1 MKKGL
6 SLLVI
11 YLFLAFPV
19 FAQIEDRFGFLTE
32 SEITE
37 YARPFGTSLG
47 MAFNSASYHSAKV
60 ADFFGFAVS
69 FRGMYIFI
77 PDDDLK
83 FTPNLPGY
91 IPVGS
96 KETATVYGNEGAAYY
111 GPGGYIV
118 YPPGIDR
125 TSLPV
130 VLPQISGSFMGTE
143 LMLRYLP
150 SISLSDDE
158 ELSMFGIGLKHGIS
172 RYIPLSPVDIS
183 VQFLYNTLEIT
194 GVMDISAFA
203 FNAHASK
210 SFSLFTLY
218 GGLQYESSTFD
229 LQYTFT
235 DPSNLDPIK
244 KGQEIKVSIDGD
256 NNFRG
261 TLGGSLKLAVIVLNI
276 DYSLGAQSVLSGGLT
291 FEF

>member
-6 SLLVI
+6 SFLVI
-11 YLFLAFPV
+11 FLFLSVPL
-19 FAQIEDRFGFLTE
+19 FAQVEDRFGFFTE

-47 MAFNSASYHSAKV
+47 MAFNSASYHTAKV
-60 ADFFGFAVS
+60 ADLFGFSIS
-69 FRGMYIFI
+69 FKGMYIFI
-77 PDDDLK
+77 PDDDLT
-83 FTPNLPGY
+83 FSPALPSGY
-91 IPVGS
+91 TADQ
-96 KETATVYGNEGAAYY
+96 KTATVYGNEGASYY
-111 GPGGYIV
+111 GPQGYIV

-125 TSLPV
+125 SSLPV
-130 VLPQISGSFMGTE
+130 VLPQIAASFMGTE
-143 LMLRYLP
+143 VMLRYLP
-150 SISLSDDE
+150 SISLSDEE
-158 ELSMFGIGLKHGIS
+158 ELSMFGIGLKHNIS

-183 VQFLYNTLEIT
+183 VQFLYNNLEIT
-194 GVMDISAFA
+194 GVMDISAIA
-203 FNAHASK
+203 FNAHASR
-210 SFSLFTLY
+210 SFGLFTLY

-235 DPSNLDPIK
+235 DPSNLDPLK

-276 DYSLGAQSVLSGGLT
+276 DYSLGAQSVLCGGLT

>member
-1 MKKGL
+1 
-6 SLLVI
+6 
-11 YLFLAFPV
+11 
-19 FAQIEDRFGFLTE
+19 
-32 SEITE
+32 
-37 YARPFGTSLG
+37 
-47 MAFNSASYHSAKV
+47 
-60 ADFFGFAVS
+60 
-69 FRGMYIFI
+69 
-77 PDDDLK
+77 
-83 FTPNLPGY
+83 
-91 IPVGS
+91 
-96 KETATVYGNEGAAYY
+96 
-111 GPGGYIV
+111 
-118 YPPGIDR
+118 
-125 TSLPV
+125 
-130 VLPQISGSFMGTE
+130 MGTE

-244 KGQEIKVSIDGD
+244 KGTEIKVSIDGD

-276 DYSLGAQSVLSGGLT
+276 DYSLGTQSVLSGGLT